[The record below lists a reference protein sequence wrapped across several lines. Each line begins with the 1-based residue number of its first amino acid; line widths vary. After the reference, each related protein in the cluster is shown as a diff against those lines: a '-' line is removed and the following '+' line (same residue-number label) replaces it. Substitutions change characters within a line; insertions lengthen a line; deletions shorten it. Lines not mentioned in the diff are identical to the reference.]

1 MRAFRLSALIAFSIV
16 ALEALAVAQTAPAD
30 PNAPPPGY
38 QAPPPGYQAPPPGYQ
53 QQPPPGYDQQP
64 QQPPPGYQQQ
74 PPPGYYQQQPPPGYY
89 QQPPTAYQ
97 PPPGAYAPPPPPP
110 QGKHGFLA
118 LPYIGL
124 ESHQGSADNDLG
136 TGFVIGT
143 LLGGRLNPNFSING
157 EFRIDVLNPKNV
169 PSGVDL
175 AFVEVD
181 FTASPLFHVPLPSG
195 ELVVGP
201 RLGFFGAAGSI
212 SYGGVEQ
219 SNSNASGLVAGLN
232 AGAFFNVSHSTA
244 LGGMISFT
252 IRDPSRACTTIG
264 GVEYCDESTNFRAE
278 KVLGFQ
284 AGALF

>member
-1 MRAFRLSALIAFSIV
+1 MRAFRLSALIAFSTA

-38 QAPPPGYQAPPPGYQ
+38 QAPPPGYQ
-53 QQPPPGYDQQP
+53 QQPPPGYDQQQ

-97 PPPGAYAPPPPPP
+97 PPPGAYAPPPPP

-118 LPYIGL
+118 LPYLGL
-124 ESHQGSADNDLG
+124 ESHQGSADSDLG
-136 TGFVIGT
+136 TGFVLGT

-169 PSGVDL
+169 PSGGDVTL
-175 AFVEVD
+175 VEVD

-195 ELVVGP
+195 EIVLGP
-201 RLGFFGAAGSI
+201 RLGFFGAASSV

-219 SNSNASGLVAGLN
+219 MNSSASGLVAGLN
-232 AGAFFNVSHSTA
+232 AGAFFDVSHSTA
-244 LGGMISFT
+244 LGGMVSFT
-252 IRDPSRACTTIG
+252 IRDPSRACTTVG
-264 GVEYCDESTNFRAE
+264 GIEYCDENINFRAE